1 MPPPVAAPQPIRC
14 EAALSPPSIAQAV
27 PTMAAPAPATA
38 RPPAGLCRG
47 CRFRCSR
54 RCLRSSGESFRCFRF
69 RELLGSEALDVPR
82 RRALHLRRPLP
93 RPLQQGFRGPSDD
106 LRRRHFVRWGGQ
118 SRWAPRDSQRAVQQS
133 PPPRRA
139 SIVWF
144 SDTLLTAAA
153 APAAPPATIASAA

>member
-1 MPPPVAAPQPIRC
+1 MRC
-14 EAALSPPSIAQAV
+14 EAALSPPSMAHAV
-27 PTMAAPAPATA
+27 PTRAAPAPATA
-38 RPPAGLCRG
+38 RPPAAAPTVPAGSLAQQRQGSRTSLCRG

-54 RCLRSSGESFRCFRF
+54 RCLCSSGEALRCFRF
-69 RELLGSEALDVPR
+69 RELLRSEALDVLR
-82 RRALHLRRPLP
+82 RRALHLRRPLH
-93 RPLQQGFRGPSDD
+93 FRGPSDD

-118 SRWAPRDSQRAVQQS
+118 SRWAPGDAKG
-133 PPPRRA
+133 PARRA